1 MLKSV
6 YVASALLFLVA
17 AALPTVFEYF
27 RKPVS
32 NATVRLPGSSVD
44 LVGTLS
50 RDSSSGYLLVQA
62 DGKQVSF
69 NQFDSISVPVQPPK

>member
-1 MLKSV
+1 MFKPI
-6 YVASALLFLVA
+6 YFAAAGLFLVA

-27 RKPVS
+27 RKPVP

-50 RDSSSGYLLVQA
+50 KDSRGYLLVQA

-69 NQFDSISVPVQPPK
+69 KQFDYISVPVEPPK

>member
-1 MLKSV
+1 MFKPIYFAAAV
-6 YVASALLFLVA
+6 LFLVA
-17 AALPTVFEYF
+17 AALPIVFEYF
-27 RKPVS
+27 RKPVP

-50 RDSSSGYLLVQA
+50 KDSSSGYLLVQA

-69 NQFDSISVPVQPPK
+69 KQFDYISVPVKSK